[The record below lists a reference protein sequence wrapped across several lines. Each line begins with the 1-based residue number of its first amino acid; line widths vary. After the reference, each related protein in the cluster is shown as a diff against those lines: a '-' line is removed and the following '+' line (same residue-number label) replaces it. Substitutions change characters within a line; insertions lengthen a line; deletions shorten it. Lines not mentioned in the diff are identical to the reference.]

1 MKNILLFIVSILS
14 AAVLGCSTE
23 MKEANREARIDA
35 KDAKSWASQMQ
46 KMSRNL
52 ERLMPYV
59 FSREEFSDSKN
70 RAQLKELVTEYSRS
84 VQHVPEHMGKKLL
97 GDDPLVKYYLDNLKE
112 GGQQGLRAL
121 NEGHLDYSRNILKDS
136 MGACF
141 NCHTTTQLGPQNTFS
156 TTKLDSSFR
165 IYPTEKADYY
175 VATRQYDQAIKVL
188 ESVLEKPE
196 LLAEQPHEQMLAMK
210 KYLALMVRV
219 RKEPTRAGDTISKYL
234 KNGNPPYFVA
244 SEAEA
249 WIKSLRKWAG
259 EKKKQPKP
267 LQKAKDLMK
276 QASRSQAGAYQ
287 AGYVENLR
295 ATALLHEALV
305 QTKKSGEKAEIYRM
319 LGDSYDI
326 VSDLGMWDL
335 PEAYYEACVRTAP
348 KTKVAQTCYRNYER
362 AIVMGFSGSAGVF
375 IPSEE
380 RAKMKDLK
388 DIALLGSVQARDVKI
403 TPLAKPLAPVAPVNP
418 PSPFKAPTVPL
429 EEKKK

>member
-1 MKNILLFIVSILS
+1 
-14 AAVLGCSTE
+14 

-35 KDAKSWASQMQ
+35 KDARSWASQMQ
-46 KMSRNL
+46 KMSKNL

-70 RAQLKELVTEYSRS
+70 RNQVKELVTDYSRS
-84 VQHVPEHMGKKLL
+84 VQHVPEHMGKKIL
-97 GDDPLVKYYLDNLKE
+97 GDDPLVKYYLDNLKD
-112 GGQQGLRAL
+112 GGQQGLRAF

-141 NCHTTTQLGPQNTFS
+141 NCHTTTQLGPENTFS
-156 TTKLDSSFR
+156 TSRLDSSFR

-175 VATRQYDQAIKVL
+175 VATRQYDQAIRVL
-188 ESVLEKPE
+188 EGVLERPDTS
-196 LLAEQPHEQMLAMK
+196 AEQPHEQMLAMK

-219 RKEPTRAGDTISKYL
+219 RKEPTRAGDTIAKYL

-244 SEAEA
+244 TEAEA
-249 WIKSLRKWAG
+249 WVKSLRRWAS
-259 EKKKQPKP
+259 EKRKQPKP

-276 QASRSQAGAYQ
+276 QAARAQSAYH

-295 ATALLHEALV
+295 VTALLHEALKD
-305 QTKKSGEKAEIYRM
+305 TKKPLEKADIYRM

-348 KTKVAQTCYRNYER
+348 KSKVAQACYRNYER

-375 IPSEE
+375 IPAEE
-380 RAKMKDLK
+380 RSKMRDLK
-388 DIALLGSVQARDVKI
+388 DIAQAGAVQPRDVKV
-403 TPLAKPLAPVAPVNP
+403 TPLLTPQAPVAPANT
-418 PSPFKAPTVPL
+418 PSPFK
-429 EEKKK
+429 